1 MPGPSRSSLFLRS
14 PHQNPVCHYPLPHT
28 CYVPRPSHSSWY
40 DHPNNIC
47 WGVQI
52 IKLLIM

>member
-1 MPGPSRSSLFLRS
+1 VLHS
-14 PHQNPVCHYPLPHT
+14 PPI
-28 CYVPRPSHSSWY
+28 SFSWSN
-40 DHPNNIC
+40 HPNNIC

>member
-1 MPGPSRSSLFLRS
+1 MLCPS
-14 PHQNPVCHYPLPHT
+14 Y
-28 CYVPRPSHSSWY
+28 SSWFDY
-40 DHPNNIC
+40 QNGIG